1 MPGSLEMVGR
11 RQDYNFLASCISART
26 AEICDHAHI
35 GNYYNWTAAIAS
47 NDSTAI
53 SNRYA
58 TASNSICPKGWH
70 LPTGPDGTN
79 GSEYQRLLQAAHIAN
94 SGTSDPGTGD
104 SINIGFANGGLNKI
118 ESSPY
123 FFARTGHVAATTL
136 YSFTSGGNY
145 WSGSAVS
152 SGNAFVLGYDSG
164 ALYPANQGSRLVGRP
179 LRCLAR

>member
-1 MPGSLEMVGR
+1 MSSF
-11 RQDYNFLASCISART
+11 YACISART

-58 TASNSICPKGWH
+58 TASNSICPKGWR

-94 SGTSDPGTGD
+94 SDTSDPGTGS
-104 SINIGFANGGLNKI
+104 SINIGFTDGGFNKI

-123 FFARTGHVAATTL
+123 FFARTGGVADTTL
-136 YSFTSGGNY
+136 YYFTGSGFY

-152 SGNAFVLGYDSG
+152 SGYAFDLNYSG
-164 ALYPANQGSRLVGRP
+164 ALYPASQNSRYDGRS

>member
-1 MPGSLEMVGR
+1 MST
-11 RQDYNFLASCISART
+11 RT

-47 NDSTAI
+47 NDSTAT

-58 TASNSICPKGWH
+58 TASNSICPKGWR

-79 GSEYQRLLQAAHIAN
+79 GSEYQLLLQAAHIAN
-94 SGTSDPGTGD
+94 SDTSDPGTGD
-104 SINIGFANGGLNKI
+104 RINVGFTTNGLATL

-123 FFARTGHVAATTL
+123 FFARTGRVADTTL
-136 YSFTSGGNY
+136 YNFTGDGYY

-152 SGNAFVLGYDSG
+152 SGSAFLLFYNSG
-164 ALYPANQGSRLVGRP
+164 ALYPAAQDGRLVGRS